1 MLSSKNLLSR
11 NLQIDDLDEMFADS
25 WDEFADSWDD
35 EDWEIDE
42 EIPDDIEMSITSMDL
57 DEEDLT
63 GDLNDMEVTL
73 VDERNDVDISSNLD
87 LSMLSPE
94 DQ

>member
-42 EIPDDIEMSITSMDL
+42 EIPDDIEMSITWMDL
-57 DEEDLT
+57 DEVDLT